1 MHKTSAAW
9 HVRWRAKVVEFF
21 RELVVASLLVV
32 AIGAL
37 GWIYVVHH
45 LDERI
50 RAAAEL
56 HLQQS
61 LQGDRWRVSVQSARR
76 VAGEGIELR
85 GVRLHDGDPELP
97 LAEVDEVQLR
107 CGTELA
113 DLVNQQMQISE
124 VVLRRPRVM
133 VRRRVDGTYPWEQLA
148 SLRLAPV
155 APDQPRFPVRI
166 EGGMLVVQSPP
177 TPLARGSGN
186 HDSTAANPAR
196 SSLPGT
202 MPRPLELRQIQ
213 GSLLQPLL
221 AANSSGQYQLR
232 LEGQGSWCDEL
243 SLELNWEL
251 ESGAVQVTGHA
262 GGVRLVSEL
271 TRVLP
276 VEWLERLG
284 RFTELRGDA
293 DVRFE
298 CRRQESTEPWRFVVA
313 GDLLDGRW
321 EDRELPAPITDLEG
335 HFSWSETGGAI
346 EQLTGR
352 CGDALLEASLHCE
365 GYAADSP
372 LRLTAKTRH
381 FDWNRAWI
389 ELLPSQLRAV
399 WEKFAPLGRF
409 DADLDLRYDG
419 QNWQPDIVVQCHDV
433 SFTYH
438 RFPYRLHGGQGLW
451 EYRDGR
457 LTTNNFQASV
467 RGRPIVFHADL
478 RNPGENFTGVF
489 TVDVAQPVPLDDEL
503 ISALPEQ
510 PRSIVRS
517 LQPQCEW
524 TAQGRFQRTDP
535 TGPVER
541 AVDIDIHRGAVQ
553 YTVFP
558 YPLTGIHGQLR
569 WRDDRWDVKDLTG
582 MNDSALVV
590 ARGGWN
596 TDRQGETDFQ
606 LDLEAADVPLEEEL
620 KRALA
625 ASGQRLWSSLQPRGT
640 LDYLTI
646 GIRKPRAAREWSVE
660 VYGLKRPAAP
670 GNDGR
675 YISVRPSWAPFPLE
689 NVTGAV
695 RYRDGHIELDGLRAE
710 HGRTVILSS
719 GLCELAR
726 DGGWSA
732 SLNRVSVDRL
742 TLDRETLAGLP
753 SAWSTGLARLNWSG
767 PIQATGSV
775 NLAASAKAGQPI
787 SASWDLNLDVENGSL
802 KMGVPVEQIR
812 GEVHLIG
819 QSNAQSVT
827 SQGELRIDSALC
839 QGIQITQLRGPF
851 RLTPQRLIFGDQ
863 WADRGRAELPP
874 RPITAQLFGGRVA
887 GDAVVTLADE
897 SLVRVQAD
905 IQNVDLG
912 ELSREFAPKGR
923 DVVGRA
929 FAAVKFEGTSRGLNT
944 WRGGGKVTCRDADF
958 FEVPVMAAMV
968 KTARGLPADQAAAFQ
983 LSDVDFR
990 FDGERVYFDRIDFKG
1005 DAVTLRGAGEMS
1017 LNRHVDLQ
1025 FYTLMARDELKI
1037 PVLGPML
1044 NEASRQIMEVRVTGP
1059 LEEPTV
1065 DKKVVPV
1072 INEAL
1077 QKMFPELTGRTG
1089 ERKPWSSRVPGPAQL
1104 LPFGAPR

>member
-1 MHKTSAAW
+1 
-9 HVRWRAKVVEFF
+9 
-21 RELVVASLLVV
+21 
-32 AIGAL
+32 
-37 GWIYVVHH
+37 
-45 LDERI
+45 
-50 RAAAEL
+50 
-56 HLQQS
+56 
-61 LQGDRWRVSVQSARR
+61 
-76 VAGEGIELR
+76 
-85 GVRLHDGDPELP
+85 
-97 LAEVDEVQLR
+97 
-107 CGTELA
+107 
-113 DLVNQQMQISE
+113 
-124 VVLRRPRVM
+124 
-133 VRRRVDGTYPWEQLA
+133 
-148 SLRLAPV
+148 
-155 APDQPRFPVRI
+155 
-166 EGGMLVVQSPP
+166 
-177 TPLARGSGN
+177 
-186 HDSTAANPAR
+186 
-196 SSLPGT
+196 
-202 MPRPLELRQIQ
+202 
-213 GSLLQPLL
+213 
-221 AANSSGQYQLR
+221 
-232 LEGQGSWCDEL
+232 
-243 SLELNWEL
+243 
-251 ESGAVQVTGHA
+251 
-262 GGVRLVSEL
+262 
-271 TRVLP
+271 
-276 VEWLERLG
+276 
-284 RFTELRGDA
+284 
-293 DVRFE
+293 
-298 CRRQESTEPWRFVVA
+298 
-313 GDLLDGRW
+313 
-321 EDRELPAPITDLEG
+321 
-335 HFSWSETGGAI
+335 
-346 EQLTGR
+346 
-352 CGDALLEASLHCE
+352 
-365 GYAADSP
+365 
-372 LRLTAKTRH
+372 
-381 FDWNRAWI
+381 
-389 ELLPSQLRAV
+389 
-399 WEKFAPLGRF
+399 
-409 DADLDLRYDG
+409 
-419 QNWQPDIVVQCHDV
+419 
-433 SFTYH
+433 
-438 RFPYRLHGGQGLW
+438 
-451 EYRDGR
+451 
-457 LTTNNFQASV
+457 
-467 RGRPIVFHADL
+467 
-478 RNPGENFTGVF
+478 
-489 TVDVAQPVPLDDEL
+489 
-503 ISALPEQ
+503 
-510 PRSIVRS
+510 
-517 LQPQCEW
+517 
-524 TAQGRFQRTDP
+524 
-535 TGPVER
+535 
-541 AVDIDIHRGAVQ
+541 
-553 YTVFP
+553 
-558 YPLTGIHGQLR
+558 
-569 WRDDRWDVKDLTG
+569 
-582 MNDSALVV
+582 
-590 ARGGWN
+590 
-596 TDRQGETDFQ
+596 
-606 LDLEAADVPLEEEL
+606 
-620 KRALA
+620 
-625 ASGQRLWSSLQPRGT
+625 
-640 LDYLTI
+640 
-646 GIRKPRAAREWSVE
+646 
-660 VYGLKRPAAP
+660 
-670 GNDGR
+670 
-675 YISVRPSWAPFPLE
+675 
-689 NVTGAV
+689 
-695 RYRDGHIELDGLRAE
+695 
-710 HGRTVILSS
+710 
-719 GLCELAR
+719 
-726 DGGWSA
+726 A